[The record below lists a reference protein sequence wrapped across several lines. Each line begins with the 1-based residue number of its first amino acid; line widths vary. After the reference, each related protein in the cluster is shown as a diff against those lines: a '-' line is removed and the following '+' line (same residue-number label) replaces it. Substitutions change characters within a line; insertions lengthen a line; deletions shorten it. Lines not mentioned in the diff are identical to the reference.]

1 MKNMAR
7 GSFSQRL
14 DSVVE
19 AILAGA
25 REPVPPPD
33 AEGAALARVA
43 ADLRGLPSEEFR
55 HRLRDRLMASGAPG
69 ERRMS
74 PVREGF
80 HTVTLYLAVEGA
92 EGLVDFVVRAFG
104 ATETLRTKGSL
115 GGLHAEVRIGDS
127 MVMIG
132 GKEGMAQQNPSAIHL
147 YVQDTDATYG
157 RALEAGATSVD
168 EPMERPYGE
177 RSAGVRDP
185 FGNVWYIATY
195 RGSHFVPEGLQ
206 TVNPYLHARGTE
218 ALIGFLKEALGG
230 EEIDRAQSPDGVV
243 VHAKVRIGD
252 SVVEMGEA
260 HGPYQPMPTAI
271 FLYVEDV
278 DALYRRAVRAGAVSS
293 QAPSDQPYGRVA
305 FLKDPFGT
313 TWYIATPRKEAI

>member
-1 MKNMAR
+1 
-7 GSFSQRL
+7 
-14 DSVVE
+14 
-19 AILAGA
+19 
-25 REPVPPPD
+25 
-33 AEGAALARVA
+33 
-43 ADLRGLPSEEFR
+43 
-55 HRLRDRLMASGAPG
+55 
-69 ERRMS
+69 
-74 PVREGF
+74 
-80 HTVTLYLAVEGA
+80 
-92 EGLVDFVVRAFG
+92 
-104 ATETLRTKGSL
+104 
-115 GGLHAEVRIGDS
+115 